1 MKGVWAA
8 EEKKFAVNQKAF
20 KTRLVD
26 RLGWQE
32 KVANQYKNTVLR
44 ENEGLV
50 KQREDVV
57 DKQLREQDE
66 INK

>member
-50 KQREDVV
+50 K
-57 DKQLREQDE
+57 
-66 INK
+66 